1 MLLAPLL
8 AAVLAHT
15 LVLDARDGRLRD
27 VAGHPVGRY
36 ALHCAGTRCAGS
48 GRTPDGRL
56 AFSGGAHVWR
66 ITGGTGAYRG
76 ARGTVR
82 ALPLSDTE
90 DLVTVSLRTPA
101 PLHAGVVRIAGGPV
115 VARADRRCARAARA
129 LAALPPF
136 PFTDFDPLH
145 PDSRLPQVGAFFTG
159 PGDPRPVL
167 RRLDAGLRALHGPA
181 PWWRR
186 LLAARAAEASARER
200 QDAAALAD
208 DAPAFV
214 RTVHANG
221 AAYRRDAIAATLL
234 GARHCVL

>member
-1 MLLAPLL
+1 
-8 AAVLAHT
+8 
-15 LVLDARDGRLRD
+15 
-27 VAGHPVGRY
+27 
-36 ALHCAGTRCAGS
+36 
-48 GRTPDGRL
+48 
-56 AFSGGAHVWR
+56 VWR

-159 PGDPRPVL
+159 PGDPRPIL
-167 RRLDAGLRALHGPA
+167 RRLQAALRTLPV
-181 PWWRR
+181 RR
-186 LLAARAAEASARER
+186 LRAARAADLALRDR

-214 RTVHANG
+214 RTVRESVAVF
-221 AAYRRDAIAATLL
+221 RRVAIAATVL
-234 GARHCVL
+234 GAPRCVL